1 MGLTAQDIAKVHS
14 IFIFGY
20 YFITRTWTHEGKDS
34 GTEMGRRQT
43 ETGSQTDRKIDKQ
56 RQSNRQREKQTETE
70 KQRQRQKT
78 ETETETDRH
87 TYRDRD
93 QEQAEKKKGKK
104 RTSRVNQSHDFSPR
118 F

>member
-14 IFIFGY
+14 IFIFEY

-56 RQSNRQREKQTETE
+56 RQSNRQREKQTET
-70 KQRQRQKT
+70 
-78 ETETETDRH
+78 DRH
-87 TYRDRD
+87 TT
-93 QEQAEKKKGKK
+93 EIETKNK
-104 RTSRVNQSHDFSPR
+104 QSKPIS
-118 F
+118 